1 MKSCANHLIFCANV
15 PKDAEQRKPS
25 VQRMHDFLPGSLGER
40 RAQADFREEGQAE
53 MAGNELDM
61 QTFVKYA
68 MVISE
73 VILVSE

>member
-1 MKSCANHLIFCANV
+1 MFRKMRNKESHRCKECMISFLAGLPKGGLRLIL
-15 PKDAEQRKPS
+15 KK
-25 VQRMHDFLPGSLGER
+25 
-40 RAQADFREEGQAE
+40 EGQAE